1 MDIQKTSLTP
11 QEKLR
16 AASAHL
22 LDGIDQ
28 HKIAFIYGVN
38 PGRVAEAVSSV
49 RHALGF
55 PVKEKKE
62 D

>member
-1 MDIQKTSLTP
+1 MTKTVLTP

-16 AASAHL
+16 AACAYL

-38 PGRVAEAVSSV
+38 QGRVAEAIMEV
-49 RHALGF
+49 RKALGF
-55 PVKEKKE
+55 PMKSGEKE
-62 D
+62 